1 MKALILDNQVVDVV
15 AEEFP
20 VSPEFTWMDCSD
32 DCKASEWEVKDGKL
46 SEIPITKKDY
56 TAQRRKEYN
65 AILGEYLDGIV
76 KDDQTQIDKY
86 IADCKAIKAKW
97 PKDNS
102 GPIE

>member
-1 MKALILDNQVVDVV
+1 MKALILDNNVVDVV

-20 VSPEFTWMDCSD
+20 VGPDFTWMDCSD
-32 DCKASEWEVKDGKL
+32 DCRAGHWEVKDGKL

-56 TAQRRKEYN
+56 AEQRKKEYN

>member
-1 MKALILDNQVVDVV
+1 MKALILDNNVVDVV

-32 DCKASEWEVKDGKL
+32 DCIAGWTVKDGKL
-46 SEIPITKKDY
+46 IEPTPIEKPYD
-56 TAQRRKEYN
+56 AQRRKEYN

-102 GPIE
+102 GPVE

>member
-1 MKALILDNQVVDVV
+1 MKALILDNKVVDVV

-20 VSPEFTWMDCSD
+20 VSPEFTWMDCSN
-32 DCKASEWEVKDGKL
+32 DCRASEWEVKDGKL
-46 SEIPITKKDY
+46 SKIPIQQKSYDME
-56 TAQRRKEYN
+56 RRKEFN

-86 IADCKAIKAKW
+86 ITDCKAIKAKW